1 MVFVSAAPCILA
13 IITIIINGNTT
24 VGSKKTFISC
34 KEDNTPQ
41 KWCALPNSGSLGLRS
56 VANDNKF
63 ECLYTLQCRYTYIYD
78 NKFRTFAHTLNII
91 VGLFGLNIVLL
102 HTAPHNCNY
111 YYYADFFFHNRN
123 CQARTV
129 ESSPFTTYY
138 YCSIDNVS
146 MFHLVIIRSVLISP
160 TAFVLVGIDLNNIIT
175 YCESF
180 GTIFARELL

>member
-91 VGLFGLNIVLL
+91 AGLFGLNIVLL

-111 YYYADFFFHNRN
+111 YYYADFFFIIVIVRL
-123 CQARTV
+123 
-129 ESSPFTTYY
+129 ELSSPPRLQHTITVQSTTFQ
-138 YCSIDNVS
+138 CSI
-146 MFHLVIIRSVLISP
+146 
-160 TAFVLVGIDLNNIIT
+160 
-175 YCESF
+175 
-180 GTIFARELL
+180 